1 MYFIF
6 LMYFNI
12 SNIFLLNLFYF
23 SIYNLSEKRNFLD
36 GMLKYYL
43 FVHSYNN
50 NETTVN
56 LNHSRGVF
64 LHYIYFFNL
73 TLKFTSD
80 IDNKISILYFYPL
93 NFVIGFF
100 KVIV

>member
-56 LNHSRGVF
+56 LNHSRSVF
-64 LHYIYFFNL
+64 LHYIYFS
-73 TLKFTSD
+73 T
-80 IDNKISILYFYPL
+80 
-93 NFVIGFF
+93 
-100 KVIV
+100 